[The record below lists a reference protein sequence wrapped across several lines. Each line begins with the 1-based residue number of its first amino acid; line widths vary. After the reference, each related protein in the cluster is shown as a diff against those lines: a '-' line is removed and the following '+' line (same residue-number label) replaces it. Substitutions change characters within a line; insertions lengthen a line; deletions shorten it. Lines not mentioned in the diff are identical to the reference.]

1 MWTVLWQ
8 ENDQDRWDRFETK
21 EEVLCLLDQL
31 RENPNVCEDDTWIFS
46 PQAADPTVV
55 KKEEVLGY
63 RIYRYN
69 RKTGTVTFA

>member
-1 MWTVLWQ
+1 MNKLYELIAYPVSSI
-8 ENDQDRWDRFETK
+8 EK
-21 EEVLCLLDQL
+21 EYLLEIL
-31 RENPNVCEDDTWIFS
+31 RSVN
-46 PQAADPTVV
+46 ADPTVV